1 VARETETLWGQ
12 YNKIKRQYPDVI
24 LLFRLGDF
32 YEMFGQ
38 DAETAAREL
47 ELTLTGRDVAKSG
60 ERVPMCGVPHHAAER
75 YIARLIAKGYR
86 VAVCDQLEDPRF
98 AKNIIK
104 RGVTRVVTPGTV
116 LEDSMLEA
124 KRSNYLVAVVPGEGE
139 EPTAFGLAVCDVSTG
154 EFLVTE
160 IAGSGALA
168 RTAEELAR
176 LAPAELLLSEAGAG
190 RWGPALT
197 QGQPIPVTPLK
208 TENFPRHSP
217 RDLLLRH
224 FGVQSLRGYGCE
236 DLPLAVAAAAEVLR
250 YLTLSQLAALEHIRS
265 LATYST
271 SDFMG
276 LDGTARRNLEL
287 TSSMGEGGRSRS
299 LLSVID
305 ATCTPMGGR
314 LLRKW
319 VEQPL
324 LDVDR
329 INRRLDAVEELAGAA
344 LLRGEVREPL
354 GRVADLER
362 LISRC
367 ATATANGRDLVS
379 LKNSLSQMGP
389 LREALLPAGAPLL
402 VELRDRL
409 DGLDDLVACIA
420 AAIVDEP
427 PPALKEGGLIRPG
440 YSEPLDTLRTT
451 SSDGKEWIA
460 NLEATERERT
470 GIKSL
475 KVGYNSVF
483 GYYIE
488 VTKPN
493 LPYIPSDYHR
503 KQTTAN
509 GERYITPDLKERE
522 AMILGA
528 EERIIDLEFRLFSE
542 LREAIGK
549 EATRVLT
556 VAAALAELDVLAAFA
571 ETAVRGG
578 YSRPTVE
585 DSAVIEI
592 RGGRHPVVEKLGVE
606 AFIPNDCRLD
616 ETENRMLI
624 ITGPNMAGKCVSGD
638 TLIYTKHGLRPIEA
652 LRPPE
657 ACLGQFAPISDE
669 VQGLTGRRRATHF
682 YTGGRQSTRKV
693 TSRLGFEIEGTPE
706 HQVWVRRPDGTEG
719 WSHLADLAVGDVV
732 ALERQ
737 INLWGDETRIE
748 RPDKCSTMGAISHQL
763 PETLDEDL
771 AYLIGLLVGDGT
783 LTYRNSFLLSTAD
796 EFIAAEF
803 QRIVERHFACHVGC
817 KSNGKD
823 LFVTRLQVRQLLFIL
838 GLDYCRAHEKH
849 VPHAVLRAPRH
860 IVIAFLQGLFDTDG
874 YAAKKYGNVQ
884 LSTASRRLAREVQL
898 LLLNLGIVASL
909 HTKKTTHRPA
919 HQVSIYGADAITFHR
934 EVGFRLPRKQA
945 RAALASSVRM
955 PNVGGIPYLNDSLKQ
970 VQARIVAT
978 SGKPQALKRNKSVN
992 SIFYTYLPTGRNVS
1006 HDKLHELI
1014 TYCHQNSVDCV
1025 ELEAL
1030 HSTHYFYDRVAAI
1043 EEGEAEVFDL
1053 SVEEEH
1059 AYVAGGFVSHNST
1072 YLRQVALIVLLAQCG
1087 SMVPADAAR
1096 IGIVDRIFT
1105 RVGAHDDLASGQS
1118 TFMVEMNETAS
1129 ILNNASDRS
1138 LIILDE
1144 IGRGTST
1151 YDGLSIAWAVCEYLQ
1166 RLGAKTLFATHYHH
1180 LNDLAERLP
1189 GIKNYRAAVKE
1200 DGHDIIWLRKIV
1212 PGGTDRSYGIQVAR
1226 LAGLPDEV
1234 IRRAR
1239 EVLKEL
1245 EDGGSAGLPPVDAR
1259 VQTTTTTLQLALF
1272 EAEEHPVVTELRK
1285 LDVSSMTPIEA
1296 LTRLDQLQ
1304 RRANA

>member
-1 VARETETLWGQ
+1 VAKETETLWGQ

-32 YEMFGQ
+32 YEMFGP
-38 DAETAAREL
+38 DAEIASREL

-60 ERVPMCGVPHHAAER
+60 DRVPMCGVPHHAAER
-75 YIARLIAKGYR
+75 YIARLIAKGHR

-98 AKNIIK
+98 AKNIIR

-139 EPTAFGLAVCDVSTG
+139 DPAAFGLAVCDVSTG
-154 EFLVTE
+154 EFVVTE
-160 IAGSGALA
+160 IAGSSALA

-176 LAPAELLLSEAGAG
+176 LAPAELLLAEATAG
-190 RWGPALT
+190 RWGPALI

-208 TENFPRHSP
+208 TESFPRHSP

-224 FGVQSLRGYGCE
+224 FNVQSLRGYGCE
-236 DLPLAVAAAAEVLR
+236 ELPLAVAAAAEILR

-265 LATYST
+265 LSTYSS

-276 LDGTARRNLEL
+276 LDATARRNLEL

-319 VEQPL
+319 LEQPL
-324 LDVDR
+324 LDVER

-344 LLRGEVREPL
+344 LLRGEVREPM
-354 GRVADLER
+354 GKVADLER

-367 ATATANGRDLVS
+367 ATATANARDLVS
-379 LKNSLSQMGP
+379 LKNSLAQMGP

-420 AAIVDEP
+420 AALVDEP
-427 PPALKEGGLIRPG
+427 APTLKEGGLIRPG
-440 YSEPLDTLRTT
+440 YSEALDTLRTT

-460 NLEATERERT
+460 NLEATEREQT

-493 LPYIPSDYHR
+493 VAYVPKSWIR

-509 GERYITPDLKERE
+509 GERYITPDLKEKE
-522 AMILGA
+522 ALILGA

-549 EATRVLT
+549 EAPRVLA
-556 VAAALAELDVLAAFA
+556 VATALAELDVLAAFA

-578 YSRPTVE
+578 YTRPTVE
-585 DSAVIEI
+585 DSPIVEI
-592 RGGRHPVVEKLGVE
+592 RNGRHPVVEKLGVE
-606 AFIPNDCRLD
+606 SFIPNDCLLNDVADRL
-616 ETENRMLI
+616 LV
-624 ITGPNMAGKCVSGD
+624 ITGPNM
-638 TLIYTKHGLRPIEA
+638 
-652 LRPPE
+652 
-657 ACLGQFAPISDE
+657 
-669 VQGLTGRRRATHF
+669 
-682 YTGGRQSTRKV
+682 
-693 TSRLGFEIEGTPE
+693 
-706 HQVWVRRPDGTEG
+706 
-719 WSHLADLAVGDVV
+719 
-732 ALERQ
+732 
-737 INLWGDETRIE
+737 
-748 RPDKCSTMGAISHQL
+748 
-763 PETLDEDL
+763 
-771 AYLIGLLVGDGT
+771 
-783 LTYRNSFLLSTAD
+783 
-796 EFIAAEF
+796 
-803 QRIVERHFACHVGC
+803 
-817 KSNGKD
+817 
-823 LFVTRLQVRQLLFIL
+823 
-838 GLDYCRAHEKH
+838 
-849 VPHAVLRAPRH
+849 
-860 IVIAFLQGLFDTDG
+860 
-874 YAAKKYGNVQ
+874 
-884 LSTASRRLAREVQL
+884 
-898 LLLNLGIVASL
+898 
-909 HTKKTTHRPA
+909 
-919 HQVSIYGADAITFHR
+919 
-934 EVGFRLPRKQA
+934 
-945 RAALASSVRM
+945 
-955 PNVGGIPYLNDSLKQ
+955 
-970 VQARIVAT
+970 
-978 SGKPQALKRNKSVN
+978 SGK
-992 SIFYTYLPTGRNVS
+992 
-1006 HDKLHELI
+1006 
-1014 TYCHQNSVDCV
+1014 
-1025 ELEAL
+1025 
-1030 HSTHYFYDRVAAI
+1030 STF
-1043 EEGEAEVFDL
+1043 
-1053 SVEEEH
+1053 
-1059 AYVAGGFVSHNST
+1059 
-1072 YLRQVALIVLLAQCG
+1072 LRQVALIVLLAQCG

-1096 IGIVDRIFT
+1096 IGVVDRIFT

-1129 ILNNASDRS
+1129 ILNNASERS

-1200 DGHDIIWLRKIV
+1200 DGHDVIWLRKIV

-1226 LAGLPDEV
+1226 LAGLPEEV

-1245 EDGGSAGLPPVDAR
+1245 EDGSTAGLPPADAR

-1272 EAEEHPVVTELRK
+1272 DAEEHPVVIELRK
-1285 LDVSSMTPIEA
+1285 LDVSSMTPLEA

-1304 RRANA
+1304 RRANGK